1 MDTLLQDLRFAVRA
15 LARQPWLT
23 TVVVLTLALGIGAN
37 TAIFSI
43 VNSVLLKPLPY
54 RDAGRVYMALESSPQ
69 GGMRLPSFPTF
80 VDWEAEQDVFETVG
94 YTRGKRVLYRS
105 PDGPKSL
112 PTAFVSPHFFEALG
126 LVTVLGRPLTA
137 ADARDG
143 GRAVVL
149 SHRLWR
155 SWFGGDAGIL
165 GRSVTLGDASYAV
178 VGVAAPAA
186 RYPDW
191 AEAWVP
197 LAAIQGSDAALAQRG
212 FHADS
217 RVIARLKPGVPLDR
231 AQVRM
236 SAIAA
241 QLAQAYPAEL
251 AGWTT
256 VTLVPLRL
264 DVLGFDDSAETRLA
278 VLAGAVALVLLIAC
292 ANVTNLLL
300 ARTLARG
307 REIAV
312 RVALG
317 AGRSRVARQLLT
329 ETTVLSMAGAGLGV
343 LLAFWC
349 VQVIQGVAPTAL
361 PRLEEVSVDLT
372 VLGFTAFAAI
382 VTALLVGLAPSIRG
396 APLNLTDALRG
407 GGTASADRAQGR
419 LRRAIVTGEVALAV
433 VLAVG
438 AGLLIKSLWRLARV
452 DRGFDTSRIVSIGVV
467 PPAPR
472 YLDARA
478 AAELYR
484 RLHAAVLP
492 VPGVRAAALMNQ
504 MPGSGAGLPSRITL
518 PGEAASS
525 ADEDSRTV
533 FIRTVTPDFLA
544 MLRIPMRQGRA
555 FGPTDL
561 RGAPV
566 AILNATA
573 AGRFFP
579 RGDAVG
585 QAVTLLKSAQA
596 WPDFGQPYQAII
608 VGVAA
613 DVRGAGLGG
622 ATPAEVYIPYTVN
635 PWGHMTVLVRAVGDP
650 AALIPSLRRALL
662 AVDPDI
668 PIAGWGPGENFRT
681 TDEMFA
687 LSLAPQRL
695 NTGLLATF
703 AGTALLLATIGI
715 YGLMNYHVTQRT
727 REIGLRIALG
737 ARPSDVADLVLR
749 EAIILSSAGIVLGLG
764 GALAAGGVLRSLLY
778 DTRVADPTTLAS
790 VALLLG
796 AVAVAAAY
804 LPARRAARVDPM
816 VALRCE

>member
-1 MDTLLQDLRFAVRA
+1 MDSLLQDLRYALRS
-15 LARQPWLT
+15 LARQPGFT
-23 TVVVLTLALGIGAN
+23 TVAVLTLALGIGAN

-43 VNSVLLKPLPY
+43 VNGVLLKPLPY
-54 RDAGRVYMALESSPQ
+54 RDAGRVYMAVESSPQ
-69 GGMRLPSFPTF
+69 AGMRLPSFPTF

-94 YTRGKRVLYRS
+94 YTRGKSVLYRS
-105 PDGPKSL
+105 PEGPKSL
-112 PTAFVSPHFFEALG
+112 PTAFVSPRFFEALG

-178 VGVAAPAA
+178 VGVAAPVA

-197 LAAIQGSDAALAQRG
+197 LAAIQGSDAALTQRG

-241 QLAQAYPAEL
+241 RLAQAYPAEQ

-256 VTLVPLRL
+256 VTLVPLRFE
-264 DVLGFDDSAETRLA
+264 VLGLDDSAETRLA

-300 ARTLARG
+300 ARALARG
-307 REIAV
+307 REMAI
-312 RVALG
+312 RMALG

-329 ETTVLSMAGAGLGV
+329 ETTLLAMAGAGMGV

-349 VQVIQGVAPTAL
+349 VQVIQGAAPTAL
-361 PRLEEVSVDLT
+361 PRLEEVSVDLS

-382 VTALLVGLAPSIRG
+382 LTALLVGLAPAMRG
-396 APLNLTDALRG
+396 APLNLTEALRSG
-407 GGTASADRAQGR
+407 GAESAGRAHRR

-452 DRGFDTSRIVSIGVV
+452 DRGFDTSGIVSIVVV
-467 PPAPR
+467 PPEPR
-472 YLDARA
+472 YPDARA
-478 AAELYR
+478 AAEFYR

-492 VPGVRAAALMNQ
+492 VPGVRGAALMNQ

-525 ADEDSRTV
+525 ADEDTRTV

-544 MLRIPMRQGRA
+544 MLRIPIRQGRA
-555 FGPTDL
+555 FAPADL
-561 RGAPV
+561 HGTPV

-573 AGRFFP
+573 ARRFFP
-579 RGDAVG
+579 RGDPVG
-585 QAVTLLKSAQA
+585 QTVTLLKSAQTR
-596 WPDFGQPYQAII
+596 PDFGQPYQATI

-622 ATPAEVYIPYTVN
+622 ATPAEVYVPYTVN
-635 PWGHMTVLVRAVGDP
+635 PWGHMTVVVRAVGDP
-650 AALIPSLRRALL
+650 AALIPSLRRAILT
-662 AVDPDI
+662 VDQDI
-668 PIAGWGPGENFRT
+668 PIAGWGPGANFRT
-681 TDEMFA
+681 TAEMFA

-703 AGTALLLATIGI
+703 ASAALLLAMIGI
-715 YGLMNYHVTQRT
+715 YGLMSYHVTQRT

-737 ARPSDVADLVLR
+737 ARPNDVANLVLR
-749 EAIILSSAGIVLGLG
+749 EALVLSSAGVVLGLG

-778 DTRVADPTTLAS
+778 DTPAADPTTLAS

-796 AVAVAAAY
+796 AVAVASAY
-804 LPARRAARVDPM
+804 LPSRRAARVDPM
-816 VALRCE
+816 VALRYE

>member
-1 MDTLLQDLRFAVRA
+1 MDTLRQDLRYALRS
-15 LARQPWLT
+15 LARQPGFT
-23 TVVVLTLALGIGAN
+23 TVAVFTLALGIGAN

-43 VNSVLLKPLPY
+43 VNGVLLKPLPY
-54 RDAGRVYMALESSPQ
+54 RDGGRVYMVVESSAQ

-94 YTRGKRVLYRS
+94 YTRGKSVLYRS
-105 PDGPKSL
+105 PEGPKSL
-112 PTAFVSPHFFEALG
+112 PTAFVSPRYFEALG

-197 LAAIQGSDAALAQRG
+197 LAAIQGSDAALTKRG

-217 RVIARLKPGVPLDR
+217 RVIARLKPGVPLDL
-231 AQVRM
+231 AKVRM

-241 QLAQAYPAEL
+241 RLAQAYPAEQ

-256 VTLVPLRL
+256 ATLVPLRIE
-264 DVLGFDDSAETRLA
+264 VLGFDDSAETRLA

-300 ARTLARG
+300 ARAMARG
-307 REIAV
+307 REMAI
-312 RVALG
+312 RLALG

-329 ETTVLSMAGAGLGV
+329 ETTVLAVAGAGMGV

-349 VQVIQGVAPTAL
+349 VQVIQGAASTAL

-382 VTALLVGLAPSIRG
+382 LTALLVGLAPAMRG
-396 APLNLTDALRG
+396 APLNLTEALRSG
-407 GGTASADRAQGR
+407 GVESARRAHSR
-419 LRRAIVTGEVALAV
+419 LRRAIVAGEVALAV

-452 DRGFDTSRIVSIGVV
+452 DRGFDPSSIVSIHVV
-467 PPAPR
+467 PPEPR
-472 YLDARA
+472 YPDART
-478 AAELYR
+478 AAEFYR

-504 MPGSGAGLPSRITL
+504 MPGSAAGLPSQITV
-518 PGEAASS
+518 PGEVSS
-525 ADEDSRTV
+525 ADVDARTV

-555 FGPTDL
+555 FAPADL

-566 AILNATA
+566 AILNETA
-573 AGRFFP
+573 ARRFFP

-585 QAVTLLKSAQA
+585 QTVTLLKSAQTR
-596 WPDFGQPYQAII
+596 PDFGQPYPATI

-622 ATPAEVYIPYTVN
+622 ATPAEVYVPYTVN
-635 PWGHMTVLVRAVGDP
+635 PWGHMTVVVRAVGDP
-650 AALIPSLRRALL
+650 AALIPSLRHAIL

-668 PIAGWGPGENFRT
+668 PFAGWGPGENFRT
-681 TDEMFA
+681 TTEMFA

-703 AGTALLLATIGI
+703 AGAALLLATIGI
-715 YGLMNYHVTQRT
+715 YGLMSYHVTQRT

-737 ARPSDVADLVLR
+737 ARPSHVAGLVLR
-749 EAIILSSAGIVLGLG
+749 EALILSSAGIVLGLG
-764 GALAAGGVLRSLLY
+764 GALAASGVLRSLLY
-778 DTRVADPTTLAS
+778 DTPPADPTTLAG

-804 LPARRAARVDPM
+804 LPARRAARIDPM
-816 VALRCE
+816 VALRYE